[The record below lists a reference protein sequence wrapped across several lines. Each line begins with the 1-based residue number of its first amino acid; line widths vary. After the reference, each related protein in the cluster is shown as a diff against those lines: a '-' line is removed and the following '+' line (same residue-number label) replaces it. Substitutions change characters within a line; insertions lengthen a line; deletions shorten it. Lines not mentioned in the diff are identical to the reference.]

1 MMTEQHDPSI
11 TSPRVEG
18 TGDDTPFAP
27 RPDADASPDV
37 DADQRI
43 RAVLFDRDLN
53 GHPLTLEEIEA
64 LDNLSDDQLLWID
77 VQGNP
82 AELPEAVLRYGI
94 DARYMQ
100 PGDGGLI
107 TNGGEW
113 RYLHARALTSS
124 RNRRVTDEAL
134 VVAIG
139 ANVVATG
146 HHHAIAFLNGVLDTE
161 AEQLRVGS
169 LHAGSFAA
177 SLLDRMLT
185 DFLDGRDEFESAVDR
200 IELLV
205 LRRPQSRH
213 LAELQ
218 QLRRQASKL
227 RRSLAL
233 QRDMFE
239 AVARPDF
246 DPGQL
251 PDVARHWQL
260 LSARFSKT
268 MTSVET
274 ARDLVNGSFD
284 VYTSRVAHGTNET
297 MRLLTVVTVILGTLA
312 VVAGVLGMNFKA
324 ELFASNNGFWWT
336 VGGMA
341 VFSVIAIVAA
351 VTLLAR
357 RR

>member
-1 MMTEQHDPSI
+1 MTKDRNPVI
-11 TSPRVEG
+11 TSPRVDG
-18 TGDDTPFAP
+18 ADDSRPFAHK
-27 RPDADASPDV
+27 PDADESPIG
-37 DADQRI
+37 AGDQQI
-43 RAVLFDRDLN
+43 RAVLFDRNLN
-53 GHPLTLEEIEA
+53 GHPLTLQEIEA
-64 LDNLSDDQLLWID
+64 LGDLSDDQLLWID

-82 AELPEAVLRYGI
+82 GDLPEAVLRYGI

-113 RYLHARALTSS
+113 RYLHARALISS

-139 ANVVATG
+139 ANVVATA
-146 HHHAIAFLNGVLDTE
+146 HHHAIGFLVGVLDTE

-185 DFLDGRDEFESAVDR
+185 DFLDARDEFESAVDR

-239 AVARPDF
+239 AVARPDY

-260 LSARFSKT
+260 LSARYSKT

-297 MRLLTVVTVILGTLA
+297 MWLLTVVTVILGTLA
-312 VVAGVLGMNFKA
+312 VIAGILGMNFKA
-324 ELFASNNGFWWT
+324 GIFAASNGFWWA
-336 VGGMA
+336 VGGMT
-341 VFSVIAIVAA
+341 VFSAFATLVAL
-351 VTLLAR
+351 TLLAR
-357 RR
+357 KR

>member
-1 MMTEQHDPSI
+1 MTAQMPEI
-11 TSPRVEG
+11 TPPQNDQPRDHG
-18 TGDDTPFAP
+18 PFAHGL
-27 RPDADASPDV
+27 DADAPQI
-37 DADQRI
+37 AAAGQRI
-43 RAVLFDRDLN
+43 RAVLFDRNLN
-53 GHPLTLEEIEA
+53 GHPLTLPEMEA
-64 LDNLSDDQLLWID
+64 LDSLSDDQLLWID

-82 AELPEAVLRYGI
+82 AELPEAMLRYGI

-100 PGDGGLI
+100 PGGHGGLI
-107 TNGGEW
+107 ANGREW
-113 RYLHARALTSS
+113 RYLHARALVSS

-139 ANVVATG
+139 ANVVATA

-185 DFLDGRDEFESAVDR
+185 DFLDARDEFESAVDR

-205 LRRPQSRH
+205 LRRPQARH

-218 QLRRQASKL
+218 QLRRHASKL

-251 PDVARHWQL
+251 HDVARHWQL
-260 LSARFSKT
+260 LSARYSKT

-324 ELFASNNGFWWT
+324 EIFASSNGFWWT
-336 VGGMA
+336 VGGMTA
-341 VFSVIAIVAA
+341 FSVIAIVAA
-351 VTLLAR
+351 VTLLTR
-357 RR
+357 KR